1 MVDSCDTTKDLANH
15 AGSTAVSISLTWAHG
30 VDTHERKH
38 VHVIGSNVAVT
49 TPAVGQG
56 HAWLESNN
64 GK

>member
-1 MVDSCDTTKDLANH
+1 MQDRRQCLYRS
-15 AGSTAVSISLTWAHG
+15 HG

>member
-1 MVDSCDTTKDLANH
+1 MQDRRQCLYHS
-15 AGSTAVSISLTWAHG
+15 HG

-38 VHVIGSNVAVT
+38 VHAWAIILEAVIGSNVAVT